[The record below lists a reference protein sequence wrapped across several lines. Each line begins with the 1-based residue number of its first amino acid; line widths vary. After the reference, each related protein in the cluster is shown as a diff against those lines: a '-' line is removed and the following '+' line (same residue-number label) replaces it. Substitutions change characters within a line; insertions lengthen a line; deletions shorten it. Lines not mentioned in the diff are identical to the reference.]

1 MTTRAATPSSTL
13 SATRDALE
21 HVGPHWFAWVMG
33 TGIVAT
39 AIVSLPAGALPVD
52 PATAHDAA
60 VSAWLVAAAL
70 LLAVSIAFGAHWVV
84 HPVTARGH
92 LDHPVTSHFYGA
104 PAMALMTVGAGGLLV
119 GTGVLGRDPALA
131 LDAVL
136 WSVGSA
142 LGVWTLLAIPRRTLG
157 RPERYAGPAFG
168 AWLMPV
174 VPPMVS
180 ATTGALL
187 VPRLAPDHRP
197 WMLAVCAALFVAAAV
212 ASAPLLALVVSRTI
226 RGRLG
231 PATTVPTLFIV
242 LGPLGQ
248 SVTAAHA
255 LGEQA
260 GGPWRTVGL
269 VYGVPVLAVALV
281 WLVVVTA
288 VTVRTAR
295 AGLPFALTWWSFTFP
310 LGTVVTG
317 TSAVATATGSVVL
330 AHVAGVLLVALVA
343 VWVVVA
349 ARTAHGLA
357 TRELLGGR

>member
-1 MTTRAATPSSTL
+1 MSTRAAAPTTT
-13 SATRDALE
+13 SATVGALE

-39 AIVSLPAGALPVD
+39 ATATQPAGALPVSRF
-52 PATAHDAA
+52 TAHDVA
-60 VSAWLVAAAL
+60 VGAWLVAAAL
-70 LLAVSIAFGAHWVV
+70 LLTVTVAFVAHWAV
-84 HPVTARGH
+84 HPLTARGH
-92 LDHPVTSHFYGA
+92 LDDPVTSHFYGA

-119 GTGVLGRDPALA
+119 GTEVVGAGPALA
-131 LDAVL
+131 LDVVL
-136 WSVGSA
+136 WSSGTAVG
-142 LGVWTLLAIPRRTLG
+142 LWTLLTIPRRTLR
-157 RPERYAGPAFG
+157 RPDRYEGTAFG
-168 AWLMPV
+168 GWLMPV

-187 VPRLAPDHRP
+187 VPHLAPDHRR
-197 WMLAVCAALFVAAAV
+197 WMLAACALLFVAAAA
-212 ASAPLLALVVSRTI
+212 ASAPLMVVVVSRTL

-260 GGPWRTVGL
+260 GGPWRTVAL

-281 WLVVVTA
+281 WLVVATA
-288 VTVRTAR
+288 VTARTVRS
-295 AGLPFALTWWSFTFP
+295 GLPFALTWWSFTFP

-317 TSAVATATGSVVL
+317 TSAVAVATGSLAL
-330 AHVAGVLLVALVA
+330 AHLAGVLLVGLVA
-343 VWVVVA
+343 AWVVVA

-357 TRELLGGR
+357 TGALLGGR

>member
-1 MTTRAATPSSTL
+1 
-13 SATRDALE
+13 
-21 HVGPHWFAWVMG
+21 
-33 TGIVAT
+33 
-39 AIVSLPAGALPVD
+39 
-52 PATAHDAA
+52 
-60 VSAWLVAAAL
+60 
-70 LLAVSIAFGAHWVV
+70 
-84 HPVTARGH
+84 
-92 LDHPVTSHFYGA
+92 
-104 PAMALMTVGAGGLLV
+104 
-119 GTGVLGRDPALA
+119 
-131 LDAVL
+131 
-136 WSVGSA
+136 
-142 LGVWTLLAIPRRTLG
+142 
-157 RPERYAGPAFG
+157 
-168 AWLMPV
+168 MPV

-187 VPRLAPDHRP
+187 VPRLAPDHRA
-197 WMLAVCAALFVAAAV
+197 WMIGVCTALFVAAAV
-212 ASAPLLALVVSRTI
+212 ASAPLLVVVVGRTLH
-226 RGRLG
+226 GRLG

-255 LGEQA
+255 LGERA

-288 VTVRTAR
+288 VTARTVR

-317 TSAVATATGSVVL
+317 TSAVATATGSIVL

-343 VWVVVA
+343 AWVVVA